1 MTGRSPNLRVASS
14 SVAPTGSTP
23 SDIETLPPAE
33 IGDVES
39 AVLACVDQMAPAKVD
54 ERGAILETLPI
65 AVIAVD
71 ALDNVTDANA
81 AAEVLLGQ
89 SRALLKGMPLRDV
102 IAADNPLFG
111 LIAASRS
118 QQISVTEYDL
128 AIGGPRLE
136 ATHMAVEIAPVTER
150 PGHVVI
156 AMINRRIERRISQQQ
171 MGRDATRSVRA
182 MAGMLAH
189 EVKNP
194 LSGIRG
200 AAQLLEAKLVG
211 ADLQLAELI
220 REETDRIVALINR
233 MEMFTDDRALRLEAV
248 NIHEV
253 LDRVRRLA
261 QHGVGAT
268 VEFQM
273 RYDPSLPPVG
283 GNRDMLIQAFF
294 NLVRNAAEAC
304 PTEGGMITLSTSYH
318 TGLRMGERSRTW
330 RHKRCVCV
338 AVEDNGSGVPAH
350 LQASLFDPF
359 VSEKPGGKGLGL
371 ALVAKIV
378 QDHGGMIEFTSEL
391 GHTQFTVLLP
401 LHEADTEKLS
411 SGALP

>member
-1 MTGRSPNLRVASS
+1 MTGGRSPTLRIA
-14 SVAPTGSTP
+14 A
-23 SDIETLPPAE
+23 SDIKPAGSESKDLPPQQE
-33 IGDVES
+33 FLPDSVEALRAALADRN
-39 AVLACVDQMAPAKVD
+39 AV
-54 ERGAILETLPI
+54 LETLPI

-71 ALDNVTDANA
+71 DQDCLTDANA

-89 SRALLKGMPLRDV
+89 SRTLLRAVPLHDV

-111 LIAASRS
+111 LIAAARS
-118 QQISVTEYDL
+118 HHISVTEYDL
-128 AIGGPRLE
+128 AVGGPRLE
-136 ATHMAVEIAPVTER
+136 AAHMAVEIAPMAER

-156 AMINRRIERRISQQQ
+156 AMLNRGIERRMSQQQ

-200 AAQLLEAKLVG
+200 AAQLLEAKLAG

-233 MEMFTDDRALRLEAV
+233 MEMFTDDRPPRLEPV

-261 QHGVGAT
+261 QHGVGAR
-268 VEFQM
+268 VEFSL
-273 RYDPSLPPVG
+273 RFDPSLPPLS

-304 PTEGGMITLSTSYH
+304 PTEGGIITLSTSYH
-318 TGLRMGERSRTW
+318 TGLRLGERSRTW
-330 RHKRCVCV
+330 RHKRCICV
-338 AVEDNGSGVPAH
+338 TVEDNGCGVPAH

-371 ALVAKIV
+371 ALVAKII
-378 QDHGGMIEFTSEL
+378 QDHAGIIEFTSEL
-391 GHTQFTVLLP
+391 GNTRFAVILP
-401 LHEADTEKLS
+401 IHDTGDEKL
-411 SGALP
+411 GEAQA

>member
-1 MTGRSPNLRVASS
+1 MAGRGRNLRLASASGKPAPVALAVTQVDNPA
-14 SVAPTGSTP
+14 VARADAAS
-23 SDIETLPPAE
+23 A
-33 IGDVES
+33 GDRS
-39 AVLACVDQMAPAKVD
+39 AV
-54 ERGAILETLPI
+54 LETLPI

-71 ALDNVTDANA
+71 EANRVTDANA

-89 SRALLKGMPLRDV
+89 SRTLLRGMPLRDM
-102 IAADNPLFG
+102 IAADNPLFA
-111 LIAASRS
+111 LIAAARS
-118 QQISVTEYDL
+118 QHISVTEYDL
-128 AIGGPRLE
+128 SLGGPRLE
-136 ATHMAVEIAPVTER
+136 AAHMAVEIAPMAEQ

-156 AMINRRIERRISQQQ
+156 AMLNRGIERRISQQQ
-171 MGRDATRSVRA
+171 MGRDAARSVRA

-200 AAQLLEAKLVG
+200 AAQLLEAKLAG

-233 MEMFTDDRALRLEAV
+233 MEMFTDDRPPRLEAV

-261 QHGVGAT
+261 QHGVGAQ
-268 VEFQM
+268 VEFQL
-273 RYDPSLPPVG
+273 RFDPSLPPVS

-304 PTEGGMITLSTSYH
+304 PTEGGVITLSTSYH
-318 TGLRMGERSRTW
+318 TGLRLGERNRSW
-330 RHKRCVCV
+330 RHKRCICIT
-338 AVEDNGSGVPAH
+338 VEDNGCGVPAH

-378 QDHGGMIEFTSEL
+378 QDHAGIIEFTSEL
-391 GHTQFTVLLP
+391 GHTQFAVMLP
-401 LHEADTEKLS
+401 LYEPTIDRAGDDNAA
-411 SGALP
+411 GAEMPR

>member
-1 MTGRSPNLRVASS
+1 MTGRSPNLRLASPKS
-14 SVAPTGSTP
+14 ALAGTKQVDPASKEQIAVPDQAA
-23 SDIETLPPAE
+23 LP
-33 IGDVES
+33 V
-39 AVLACVDQMAPAKVD
+39 VDG
-54 ERGAILETLPI
+54 RGAILETLPI

-71 ALDNVTDANA
+71 ALDHVTDANA

-89 SRALLKGMPLRDV
+89 SRALLRGMPLRDV
-102 IAADNPLFG
+102 IAADNPLFA
-111 LIAASRS
+111 LIAAARS

-128 AIGGPRLE
+128 SIGGPRLE
-136 ATHMAVEIAPVTER
+136 AAHMAVEIAPMAER
-150 PGHVVI
+150 SGHVVV

-200 AAQLLEAKLVG
+200 AAQLLEAKLAG

-220 REETDRIVALINR
+220 REETDRIVALING
-233 MEMFTDDRALRLEAV
+233 MEMFTDDRAPRLEAV

-261 QHGVGAT
+261 QHGVGAA

-273 RYDPSLPPVG
+273 RYDPSLPPVS

-304 PTEGGMITLSTSYH
+304 PTEGGIITLSTSYH
-318 TGLRMGERSRTW
+318 TGLRQGERNRTW
-330 RHKRCVCV
+330 RHKRCVLV
-338 AVEDNGSGVPAH
+338 TVGDNGSGVPAH

-378 QDHGGMIEFTSEL
+378 QDHAGVIEFVSEL
-391 GHTQFTVLLP
+391 GHTQFTVMLP
-401 LHEADTEKLS
+401 LHESDNETLPTEARS
-411 SGALP
+411 

>member
-1 MTGRSPNLRVASS
+1 MTITGRSPNLRLASS
-14 SVAPTGSTP
+14 ASASAETAPTEPAPTTDNP
-23 SDIETLPPAE
+23 TLA
-33 IGDVES
+33 ID
-39 AVLACVDQMAPAKVD
+39 D
-54 ERGAILETLPI
+54 RGAILESLPI

-71 ALDNVTDANA
+71 ADDRVTDANA
-81 AAEVLLGQ
+81 TAEVLLGQ
-89 SRALLKGMPLRDV
+89 SRALLRGMPLQDV

-111 LIAASRS
+111 LIAAARA

-128 AIGGPRLE
+128 SLGGPRLE
-136 ATHMAVEIAPVTER
+136 ASHIAVEIAPLAER

-156 AMINRRIERRISQQQ
+156 AMVNRRIERRISQQQ
-171 MGRDATRSVRA
+171 MGRDAARSVRA

-200 AAQLLEAKLVG
+200 AAQLLEGKLAG

-233 MEMFTDDRALRLEAV
+233 VEMFTDDRAPRVEAV

-261 QHGVGAT
+261 QHGVGAS

-273 RYDPSLPPVG
+273 RYDPSLPPVS

-318 TGLRMGERSRTW
+318 TGLRLGERNRTW

-338 AVEDNGSGVPAH
+338 TIEDNGSGVPAH
-350 LQASLFDPF
+350 LQGSLFDPF

-378 QDHGGMIEFTSEL
+378 QDHAGIIEFASEL
-391 GHTQFTVLLP
+391 GHTQFSVMLP
-401 LHEADTEKLS
+401 LYEYSAEQLADEARR
-411 SGALP
+411 

>member
-1 MTGRSPNLRVASS
+1 MAGRSRNLRLATGNSKPEDAVA
-14 SVAPTGSTP
+14 AIEATP
-23 SDIETLPPAE
+23 SPKTENVAAADR
-33 IGDVES
+33 S
-39 AVLACVDQMAPAKVD
+39 AV
-54 ERGAILETLPI
+54 LETLPI

-71 ALDNVTDANA
+71 EANRVTDANA

-89 SRALLKGMPLRDV
+89 SRALLRTMPLRDV
-102 IAADNPLFG
+102 IAADNPLFA
-111 LIAASRS
+111 LISAARS
-118 QQISVTEYDL
+118 QHISVTEYDL
-128 AIGGPRLE
+128 SLGGPRLE
-136 ATHMAVEIAPVTER
+136 AAHMAVEIAPIAEQ

-156 AMINRRIERRISQQQ
+156 AMLNRGIERRISQQQ
-171 MGRDATRSVRA
+171 MGRDAARSVRA

-200 AAQLLEAKLVG
+200 AAQLLEAKLSG

-233 MEMFTDDRALRLEAV
+233 MEMFTDDRPPRLEAV

-261 QHGVGAT
+261 QHGVGAE
-268 VEFQM
+268 VDFQL
-273 RYDPSLPPVG
+273 RFDPSLPPVS

-304 PTEGGMITLSTSYH
+304 PTEGGVITLSTSYH
-318 TGLRMGERSRTW
+318 TGLRLGERNRSW
-330 RHKRCVCV
+330 RHKRCICIT
-338 AVEDNGSGVPAH
+338 VEDNGSGVPTH

-378 QDHGGMIEFTSEL
+378 QDHAGIIEFTSEL
-391 GHTQFTVLLP
+391 GNTQFAVMLP
-401 LHEADTEKLS
+401 LYEPSTERAGEDNSGNDEARR
-411 SGALP
+411 

>member
-1 MTGRSPNLRVASS
+1 MTMTGRSPNLRLASS
-14 SVAPTGSTP
+14 PTSSAVTAPTEPVAESV
-23 SDIETLPPAE
+23 PAA
-33 IGDVES
+33 GDQP
-39 AVLACVDQMAPAKVD
+39 AQLVDD
-54 ERGAILETLPI
+54 RGAILESLSI

-71 ALDNVTDANA
+71 AHDLVTDANA
-81 AAEVLLGQ
+81 TAEVLLGQ
-89 SRALLKGMPLRDV
+89 SRALLRGMPLQDV

-111 LIAASRS
+111 LIAAARS

-128 AIGGPRLE
+128 SLGGPRLE
-136 ATHMAVEIAPVTER
+136 ASHIAVEIAPLAER

-200 AAQLLEAKLVG
+200 AAQLLEGKLTG

-233 MEMFTDDRALRLEAV
+233 MEMFTDDRAPRLEAV

-261 QHGVGAT
+261 QHGVGAAI
-268 VEFQM
+268 EFQM
-273 RYDPSLPPVG
+273 RYDPSLPPVS

-294 NLVRNAAEAC
+294 NLIRNAAEAC

-318 TGLRMGERSRTW
+318 TGLRLGERNRTW

-338 AVEDNGSGVPAH
+338 TIEDNGCGIPAH
-350 LQASLFDPF
+350 IQGSLFDPF

-378 QDHGGMIEFTSEL
+378 QDHAGIIEFTSEL
-391 GHTQFTVLLP
+391 GHTQFAVILP
-401 LHEADTEKLS
+401 LHENTVES
-411 SGALP
+411 SVDEGRS

>member
-1 MTGRSPNLRVASS
+1 MTGRSPNLRLATPSA
-14 SVAPTGSTP
+14 APAGSTP
-23 SDIETLPPAE
+23 TEIATTQAGAMDVVAPDAATL
-33 IGDVES
+33 
-39 AVLACVDQMAPAKVD
+39 VDQSMPGLRD

-71 ALDNVTDANA
+71 ALDRLTDANA

-118 QQISVTEYDL
+118 LQISVTEYDL
-128 AIGGPRLE
+128 SIGGPRLE
-136 ATHMAVEIAPVTER
+136 AAHMAVEIAPMTER
-150 PGHVVI
+150 AGHVVV
-156 AMINRRIERRISQQQ
+156 ALVNRRIERRISQQQ

-200 AAQLLEAKLVG
+200 AAQLLEGKLTG

-220 REETDRIVALINR
+220 REETDRIVTLINR
-233 MEMFTDDRALRLEAV
+233 MEMFTDDRAPRLEAV

-304 PTEGGMITLSTSYH
+304 PTEGGIIALSTSYH
-318 TGLRMGERSRTW
+318 TGMRMGERSRTW

-338 AVEDNGSGVPAH
+338 TVEDNGSGVPAH

-378 QDHGGMIEFTSEL
+378 QDHAGMIEFASEL
-391 GHTQFTVLLP
+391 GHTQFTVMLP
-401 LHEADTEKLS
+401 LHEADTEKLP
-411 SGALP
+411 SGARP